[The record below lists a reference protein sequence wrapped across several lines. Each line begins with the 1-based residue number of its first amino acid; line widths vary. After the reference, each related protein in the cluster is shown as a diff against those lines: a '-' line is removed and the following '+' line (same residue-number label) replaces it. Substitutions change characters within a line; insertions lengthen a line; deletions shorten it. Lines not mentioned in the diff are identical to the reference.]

1 MEKHLNILVII
12 FIMILRKIHNEMKV
26 ESTRAVNLTLVLSII
41 LFKNLYFLEHSAHGI
56 IKNILLTELLG

>member
-1 MEKHLNILVII
+1 
-12 FIMILRKIHNEMKV
+12 MKV
-26 ESTRAVNLTLVLSII
+26 ESTRAVNLTLVLSIV